1 MKVLIKPEIT
11 KPWSKEMYDYNDKV
25 ADMMKDE
32 IQYQIEKATNNND
45 TDHLN
50 ELIVLCGGVKHAS
63 PSVDSLEEDCLEELT
78 MVQNYWLNE
87 EWDYAVNKLQ
97 IVRDVVPYKFVG
109 YDK

>member
-1 MKVLIKPEIT
+1 MNVLVKPKVT

-25 ADMMKDE
+25 ADMMKEE
-32 IQYQIEKATNNND
+32 IRYQIEKATINYD

-50 ELIVLCGGVKHAS
+50 ELLVLCGGIKHGD
-63 PSVDSLEEDCLEELT
+63 PQVDSLNNDCLMNIN

-87 EWDYAVNKLQ
+87 EWDYAVNKLE

-109 YDK
+109 YGK